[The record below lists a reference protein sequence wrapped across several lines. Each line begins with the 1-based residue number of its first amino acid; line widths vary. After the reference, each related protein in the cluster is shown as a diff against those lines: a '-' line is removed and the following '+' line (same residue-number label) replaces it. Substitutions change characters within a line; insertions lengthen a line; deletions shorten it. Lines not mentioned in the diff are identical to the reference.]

1 MGIIYNRKDQTKKR
15 KNLRNSM
22 PQAEIVLW
30 NQLKGKKIKG
40 LKFRRQ
46 YSVGKYVIDFY
57 CTEIKLAIEA
67 DGDTHNSDDEIE
79 YDRKRQSDIEIF
91 GIRFLRIRNDEIFEN
106 IEEII
111 KKIEKTIVEMKK

>member
-1 MGIIYNRKDQTKKR
+1 
-15 KNLRNSM
+15 M

-46 YSVGKYVIDFY
+46 YSVGNYVIDFY

-91 GIRFLRIRNDEIFEN
+91 GIRFLRIRNDDIFEN
-106 IEEII
+106 IEEVI
-111 KKIEKTIVEMKK
+111 KEIEKTIVEMKK

>member
-1 MGIIYNRKDQTKKR
+1 
-15 KNLRNSM
+15 M

>member
-1 MGIIYNRKDQTKKR
+1 
-15 KNLRNSM
+15 M

-91 GIRFLRIRNDEIFEN
+91 GIRFLRIRDDDIFEN
-106 IEEII
+106 IEEVI
-111 KKIEKTIVEMKK
+111 KEIEKTIVEMKK

>member
-1 MGIIYNRKDQTKKR
+1 M
-15 KNLRNSM
+15 
-22 PQAEIVLW
+22 
-30 NQLKGKKIKG
+30 
-40 LKFRRQ
+40 
-46 YSVGKYVIDFY
+46 IDFY